1 MSDYTPLANNEKDYF
16 MGDGQGAVVTV
27 GKVEQGGDNV
37 NRLVK
42 LSDLAPAESVSDV
55 TVGGTSV
62 VSNGVAAVP
71 AVPSASTL
79 AGTGLTANNGALDV
93 SIPVPSAG
101 TNEHRGDVLTV
112 DNTDQVVWAAPQGGG
127 GGGYTVYNVTK
138 TVSDLTPYEESEQ
151 TVYALDIN
159 VSNHGIYFLDIQTI
173 DGSADLKTIRA
184 HIPTLTEG
192 DYYDIV
198 IQTQVNDSWAP
209 TYKWKVFV
217 DNGAGGETEMT
228 KIWYYDDYRDEFT
241 TDTELHVFGR
251 HATIMRLEGGAG
263 E

>member
-93 SIPVPSAG
+93 SNPVPSAG

-112 DNTDQVVWAAPQGGG
+112 DNTDHVVWAAPQGGG
-127 GGGYTVYNVTK
+127 WSSMSIVEINNPTIESGNIVINAQNNTIYDVALPNGEYSDIQINPPTVASGEVIDFYVNLQNNESDSNSHYTWVNNMSRI
-138 TVSDLTPYEESEQ
+138 SDASDE
-151 TVYALDIN
+151 
-159 VSNHGIYFLDIQTI
+159 GIYSTVEQYKLLFIHGFHKYYT
-173 DGSADLKTIRA
+173 LKTIS
-184 HIPTLTEG
+184 TE
-192 DYYDIV
+192 
-198 IQTQVNDSWAP
+198 
-209 TYKWKVFV
+209 
-217 DNGAGGETEMT
+217 
-228 KIWYYDDYRDEFT
+228 
-241 TDTELHVFGR
+241 
-251 HATIMRLEGGAG
+251 
-263 E
+263 

>member
-1 MSDYTPLANNEKDYF
+1 MSTSGTKMSDYTPLANNEKEYF

-42 LSDLAPAESVSDV
+42 LRDLA
-55 TVGGTSV
+55 
-62 VSNGVAAVP
+62 
-71 AVPSASTL
+71 
-79 AGTGLTANNGALDV
+79 
-93 SIPVPSAG
+93 
-101 TNEHRGDVLTV
+101 
-112 DNTDQVVWAAPQGGG
+112 QGGG
-127 GGGYTVYNVTK
+127 GGGYTAYNVTK

-184 HIPTLTEG
+184 HIPTLTAG

-228 KIWYYDDYRDEFT
+228 KIWYHDDYRDEFT